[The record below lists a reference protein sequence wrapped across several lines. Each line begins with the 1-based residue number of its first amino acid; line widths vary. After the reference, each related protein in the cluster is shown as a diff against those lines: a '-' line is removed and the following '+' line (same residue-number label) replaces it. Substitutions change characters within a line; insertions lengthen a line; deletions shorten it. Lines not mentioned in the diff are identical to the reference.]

1 MENIILQLD
10 YVSEVIVYGEKN
22 FLVGNIVCAKVKLKP
37 NNTIN
42 NLDKDIK
49 KHCSEN
55 LQSFKVPIK
64 IKIDDDKLHGTR
76 FKKIRR

>member
-1 MENIILQLD
+1 MFQ
-10 YVSEVIVYGEKN
+10 VIVYRRKKL
-22 FLVGNIVCAKVKLKP
+22 LVGNIVCAKVKLKA

-49 KHCSEN
+49 EHLRN

-64 IKIDDDKLHGTR
+64 IKIDDDKLHD
-76 FKKIRR
+76 KI